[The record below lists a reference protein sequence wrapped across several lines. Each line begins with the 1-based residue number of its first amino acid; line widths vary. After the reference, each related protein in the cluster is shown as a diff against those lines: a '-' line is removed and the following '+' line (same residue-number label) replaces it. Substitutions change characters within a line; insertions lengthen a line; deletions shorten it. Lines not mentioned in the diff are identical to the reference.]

1 MKTVSE
7 LVRRAHRDVAD
18 AGLEGERV
26 VAAALAAVLQHYL
39 ATEPIEGAAVP
50 TERAMVPVQV
60 DAATPVS
67 EAGIVAGALG
77 IPLEAVETVFVI
89 GEDTVSLEIPVSHL
103 PETKAAAA
111 RDVTIVIAAVNN
123 ALDRETRT
131 SAIRSILD
139 EYGRFDSGNF
149 MTEIRRVPQEHLAI
163 KGKPNTRDHLLMI
176 RRPGMEEAAR
186 IIRKWSGLP
195 PEE

>member
-18 AGLEGERV
+18 AGIEGERV
-26 VAAALAAVLQHYL
+26 VAAALATVLQHYL

-50 TERAMVPVQV
+50 TERAMVPVPVQV
-60 DAATPVS
+60 DAATPGS

-111 RDVTIVIAAVNN
+111 REVTIAVAAVNN
-123 ALDRETRT
+123 ALGRETRT

-176 RRPGMEEAAR
+176 RRPGTEEAAR
-186 IIRKWSGLP
+186 IIIKWAGLP
-195 PEE
+195 

>member
-1 MKTVSE
+1 MNTISD
-7 LVRRAHRDVAD
+7 LIRRARKDIED
-18 AGLEGERV
+18 AGITDEGV
-26 VAAALAAVLQHYL
+26 VATTLPTVLAHYL
-39 ATEPIEGAAVP
+39 ANEPIEGARVP

-60 DAATPVS
+60 GAATPDS
-67 EAGIVAGALG
+67 EAGIVASALD

-111 RDVTIVIAAVNN
+111 REVTIAIAAVNH
-123 ALDRETRT
+123 ALERETRT

-149 MTEIRRVPQEHLAI
+149 MTEIRRIPQDQMAV
-163 KGKPNTRDHLLMI
+163 KGKPNTRDHQLMI
-176 RRPGMEEAAR
+176 RRPGLEEAAR
-186 IIRKWSGLP
+186 IIGKWAGLP
-195 PEE
+195 